1 MPHAAADDGVK
12 LYYEEAGAGAPIV
25 FVHEFAGDHRSW
37 EPQMRFFSRR
47 YRCIAFNAR
56 GYPPSDVPADTERY
70 SQARARDDI
79 IAVLDHLGIAR
90 AHIVGLSMGG
100 FATLHVGLA
109 HPERARSLVIA
120 GCGYGA
126 RPGEEE
132 KFRAECEAAAQAF
145 DTDWPAAAAKYAIGP
160 TRVQYRNKDPRGW
173 REFAAGLAD
182 HSPRGAS
189 NTMRGVQKRR
199 PLLFQLV
206 DGMRRIAVP
215 TLILTGD
222 EDEPCLEAGLLMKR
236 SIPASGLVVMPRAG
250 HAINLEEPGA
260 FNREVADFLA
270 TVEAG
275 RWEARDP
282 RTAAGGILGFGPSAA
297 R

>member
-1 MPHAAADDGVK
+1 MPYATANDGVR
-12 LYYEEAGAGAPIV
+12 LYYEETGGGAPLI

-37 EPQMRFFSRR
+37 EPQIRFFARR
-47 YRCIAFNAR
+47 YRCITYDAR
-56 GYPPSDVPADTERY
+56 GYALSDTPEDQGKY
-70 SQARARDDI
+70 SQASARDDI
-79 IAVLDHLGIAR
+79 IAVLDHLRIDR

-109 HPERARSLVIA
+109 HPERALSLVIA

-145 DTDWPAAAAKYAIGP
+145 DADWPAAAAKYAIGP
-160 TRVQYRNKDPRGW
+160 SRVQYQNKDPRGW
-173 REFAAGLAD
+173 RELAAGLAE
-182 HSPRGAS
+182 HAPRGAT
-189 NTMRGVQKRR
+189 NTLRGVQKRR

-206 DGMRRIAVP
+206 DAMKRIAVP

-282 RTAAGGILGFGPSAA
+282 RAAAGGILGFGPSAA